1 MTERFSIIAWFA
13 KNPVAANLLML
24 AVILL
29 GLSSAGSLRKE
40 GFPQQD
46 PDTVQISV
54 AYPSGSAAQAEQ
66 GIAIAIEN
74 ALESVKGIKRVTTTA
89 SASSVQVLVEKTSQ
103 HDLDTLQRDIK
114 NQVDAIYNLP
124 EDTEKPVI
132 TTAQREQEVIRVQLF
147 GELSTQTLQTLGSQL
162 ADDLLAQPNI
172 ATLNQ
177 NDHRDPLVAIEI
189 DEARLQA
196 YQLSF
201 SDVAEAINQ
210 YSGTALTTSLRNP
223 DKVLRLKAA
232 EQALYAS
239 DFASIVVATTAAGK
253 SIRLSD
259 VATLQDTFADDSFH
273 LARFNG
279 HPTYGITIVMDEY
292 GDMSKSVAQAK
303 AVVAKW
309 QSKLPEGASLITWYD
324 NSKLITER
332 LSLLSLNAL
341 SGIALV
347 FMVLALFLNLKVAFW
362 VAAGLPFV
370 FFGSLYFMTEPY
382 TGMTLNE
389 MTTFGFIMA
398 LGIVVDDAVVVGES
412 IYTTRKR
419 FGDTLSNTIKGTH
432 LVAVPTLFGVLTTV
446 AAFAALAN
454 ISGGLGVLYA
464 QFGTV
469 VTLCLLLSVVESKL
483 ILPAHLAHIRTRQ
496 KPQQQ
501 PNRIAVLWHRVQ
513 QKADGLLTGFNQR
526 LYKPALERVMHFRYA
541 ALMGFVALFFLAI
554 SLITQG
560 MVRVGFF
567 PGLPAD
573 TITAT
578 MTLYNDA
585 SFGQTARNLDQLE
598 AQLYQAEQQLL
609 DEQNVSH
616 IASVSVSATG
626 DQSGTLNVELA
637 GTQPYTLS
645 ELAKRW
651 RAIAGTPEASKT
663 LHIQAQLARVSNFK
677 VELKSTSDETLEAAE
692 ATLQQALRDISG
704 VHSIDSSLAPG
715 EATMR
720 FEVTEEGEMRGFT
733 TQLLA
738 RQLLQAFGGEVV
750 QRYMRNKDEVKVRV
764 RYPLDERSEQGD
776 VLAARVR
783 APGGRTVPLGNV
795 AKVIYTSEVQSITR
809 INGVRA
815 ITVSAAVNKTQLTP
829 TELVAQLERS
839 VVPELRA
846 QYPDLTLHFAGE
858 AEHQKEATDSMS
870 SAYLLALLAIYAL
883 LAIPLKSYWQPLIIM
898 SVIPFGFVGA
908 ILGHWGLGLTLSIL
922 SLNGILALSGV
933 VINDSLLLVSQFNR
947 YRNEGKTMQNALLE
961 ACTGR
966 LRAILLTSLTTFAGL
981 YPILGETSQ
990 QAQFLIPAAA
1000 SLGYGILFAT
1010 AITLFLIPVLLLI
1023 SHDIAN
1029 LMSRFS
1035 PTRTEH
1041 VPNDQ
1046 RHFS

>member
-1 MTERFSIIAWFA
+1 MTERFSLIAWFA

-29 GLSSAGSLRKE
+29 GLSSAGNLRKE
-40 GFPQQD
+40 GFPQQE
-46 PDTVQISV
+46 PDTIQISV

-66 GIAIAIEN
+66 GIAVAIEN
-74 ALESVKGIKRVTTTA
+74 ALESVKGIKRITTTA
-89 SASSVQVLVEKTSQ
+89 SASSVQVLVEKTAQ
-103 HDLDTLQRDIK
+103 HDLDTLQREVK

-124 EDTEKPVI
+124 QDAEQPVI

-147 GELSTQTLQTLGSQL
+147 GALSAQTLQTLGSQL

-172 ATLNQ
+172 ATLSQ
-177 NDHRDPLVAIEI
+177 PDHRDPLVAIEI

-196 YQLSF
+196 HQLSF
-201 SDVAEAINQ
+201 SEVAEAINQ

-232 EQALYAS
+232 DQALYAA
-239 DFASIVVATTAAGK
+239 DFASIVVATSQTGK
-253 SIRLSD
+253 SIRLRD

-292 GDMSKSVAQAK
+292 GDMSNSVAQAK
-303 AVVAKW
+303 AVVARW
-309 QSKLPEGASLITWYD
+309 QSKLPEGASLTTWYD
-324 NSKLITER
+324 NSTLITER

-382 TGMTLNE
+382 TDMTLNE

-412 IYTTRKR
+412 IYSTRQR
-419 FGDTLSNTIKGTH
+419 FGDTLSNTIKGTQ

-483 ILPAHLAHIRTRQ
+483 ILPAHLAHINTQ
-496 KPQQQ
+496 KKHR
-501 PNRIAVLWHRVQ
+501 PNRLTALWHSVQ
-513 QKADGLLTGFNQR
+513 QSADTLLTGFNQR
-526 LYKPALERVMHFRYA
+526 LYRPALERIMHFRYA
-541 ALMGFVALFFLAI
+541 ALMGFLALFFLTA

-560 MVRVGFF
+560 VVRVGFF

-609 DEQNVSH
+609 DEQNLSH

-637 GTQPYTLS
+637 GTQPYALS

-651 RAIAGTPEASKT
+651 RTLAGTPEASKT

-677 VELKSTSDETLEAAE
+677 VELKSGSDDTLGGAE
-692 ATLQQALRDISG
+692 ASLQQALREING

-715 EATMR
+715 EATMH

-750 QRYMRNKDEVKVRV
+750 QRYMRDKDEVKVRV
-764 RYPLDERSEQGD
+764 RYPLAERSEQAD

-783 APGGRTVPLGNV
+783 APDGRTVPLGNIANV
-795 AKVIYTSEVQSITR
+795 TYTSEVQSITR

-815 ITVSAAVNKTQLTP
+815 VTVSAAVNKALLTP
-829 TELVAQLERS
+829 TELVARLEHS
-839 VVPELRA
+839 VVPALRA
-846 QYPDLTLHFAGE
+846 QYPDLNIHFAGE

-947 YRNEGKTMQNALLE
+947 HRREGKTMHNALLE

-1023 SHDIAN
+1023 SHDISA
-1029 LMSRFS
+1029 LLSRFR
-1035 PTRTEH
+1035 PTRTEY
-1041 VPNDQ
+1041 VPHDQ